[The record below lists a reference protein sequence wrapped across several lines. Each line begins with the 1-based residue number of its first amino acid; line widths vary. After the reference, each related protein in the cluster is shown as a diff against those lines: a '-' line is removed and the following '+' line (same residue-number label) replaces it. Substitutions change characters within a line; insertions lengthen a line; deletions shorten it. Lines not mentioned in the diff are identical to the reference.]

1 MTPSRM
7 RVPVDG
13 IELAYDES
21 GRRDAPPAVLLHALG
36 EAAEDWADLA
46 RRLAV
51 DHRVLALDLRGH
63 GDSDRPGEYSG
74 ALMADD
80 VVAALDAL
88 EVRDA
93 VLVGHS
99 LGGVVAFRVA
109 AARPDLVSLLV
120 VEDVCPPYDRERPL
134 PQRPEGVELPFDW
147 DVVPAIAAES
157 GVTDRAAWDALASIE
172 APTLLVGGGPTSHV
186 PAERLDEVVERVPD
200 CTLVTLDGGHHV
212 HRAEPERF
220 AEAVLGWLADRR

>member
-1 MTPSRM
+1 MTVSRM
-7 RVPVDG
+7 RVPVPG
-13 IELAYDES
+13 TELAYDES
-21 GRRDAPPAVLLHALG
+21 GDLDAPPAVLLHALG

-46 RRLAV
+46 PRLAP

-63 GDSDRPGEYSG
+63 GDSGRPGEYSS

-88 EVRDA
+88 GVRGA
-93 VLVGHS
+93 LLIGHS
-99 LGGVVAFRVA
+99 LGGVVAFRIA

-147 DVVPAIAAES
+147 DVIPAIAAES
-157 GVTDRAAWDALASIE
+157 GITDQPAWDALADIE
-172 APTLLVGGGPTSHV
+172 APTLLIGGGPTSHV
-186 PAERLDEVVERVPD
+186 PAERLEEVVARIPD

-220 AEAVLGWLADRR
+220 AGTVLGWLADRG